1 MMKLSIKNTYFIA
14 NICNGKTKQG
24 QGNLCQTPGFKFEEL
39 TGWKKGKNGK
49 KLEKR
54 GRNRETE
61 EKTRP
66 KVKTMAYL
74 FLLC

>member
-1 MMKLSIKNTYFIA
+1 MSQFLGFGGISWHIVE
-14 NICNGKTKQG
+14 QG
-24 QGNLCQTPGFKFEEL
+24 QGNLCQAPGFIFEEL

-49 KLEKR
+49 KLEET

-74 FLLC
+74 FYFVDF

>member
-1 MMKLSIKNTYFIA
+1 M
-14 NICNGKTKQG
+14 
-24 QGNLCQTPGFKFEEL
+24 
-39 TGWKKGKNGK
+39 KKG
-49 KLEKR
+49 EKR
-54 GRNRETE
+54 EEIGRNRETE